1 MVVVSFLEIQKL
13 RSKLSLNSRKSTITN
28 QVADCRGVI
37 AASLPHWQPMSMQL
51 LCFVPNESAAYA
63 RLTTGP
69 SSTGKVLDPDFSF
82 SLSR

>member
-28 QVADCRGVI
+28 QVADCRGLI
-37 AASLPHWQPMSMQL
+37 AASLPHWQPMSMHL

-63 RLTTGP
+63 ASDHHP
-69 SSTGKVLDPDFSF
+69 VLNREGARP
-82 SLSR
+82 